1 MRVFFYE
8 AFEEEA
14 DELRRALPP
23 AIRAGFT
30 RKTVQ
35 EQKDAS
41 PPAPLISVRTQSVIP
56 PAWTQKLTGILTRS
70 TGYDHIVKYLKT
82 VGKDIPCGHLPLYCS
97 RAVAEYAL
105 LMMLSLARRLPEQ
118 VAAFDRFRR
127 DGLTGIE
134 LEGKNLLV
142 VGVGNI
148 GSEMV
153 KIGRGLGMHV
163 KGVDVVKKHDWVDY
177 TGIDQGIGWAD
188 FIVCAMNLTAENNGY
203 FNRDLLNR
211 AKQDAVFVN
220 IARGEFS
227 PARDL
232 LELLDKG
239 KLGGIG
245 LDVFNNE
252 PELAVSLRSNKPSDS
267 PETTAVLELAKR
279 PNVILTPHNA
289 FNTKEAVAKKAVQSV
304 EQVESFLKN
313 GRFLWP
319 VP

>member
-1 MRVFFYE
+1 
-8 AFEEEA
+8 
-14 DELRRALPP
+14 
-23 AIRAGFT
+23 
-30 RKTVQ
+30 
-35 EQKDAS
+35 
-41 PPAPLISVRTQSVIP
+41 
-56 PAWTQKLTGILTRS
+56 
-70 TGYDHIVKYLKT
+70 
-82 VGKDIPCGHLPLYCS
+82 
-97 RAVAEYAL
+97 
-105 LMMLSLARRLPEQ
+105 
-118 VAAFDRFRR
+118 
-127 DGLTGIE
+127 
-134 LEGKNLLV
+134 
-142 VGVGNI
+142 
-148 GSEMV
+148 
-153 KIGRGLGMHV
+153 
-163 KGVDVVKKHDWVDY
+163 VDVVKKHDWVDY
-177 TGIDQGIGWAD
+177 TGIDEGIGWAD
-188 FIVCAMNLTAENNGY
+188 FLVCAMNLTDDNPGY
-203 FNRDLLNR
+203 FSRDLLNK
-211 AKQDAVFVN
+211 AKQGVVFVN

-289 FNTKEAVAKKAVQSV
+289 FNTKEAVEKKAAQSV